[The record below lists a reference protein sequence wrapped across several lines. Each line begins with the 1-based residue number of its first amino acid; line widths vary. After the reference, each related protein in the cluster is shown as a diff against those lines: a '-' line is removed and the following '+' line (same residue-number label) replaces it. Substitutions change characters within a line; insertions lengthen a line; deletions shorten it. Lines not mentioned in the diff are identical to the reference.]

1 MVENDYMMRIIHE
14 MVRTLIMLIFHKD
27 QETEEELIF
36 LDGVNQDFY
45 QRLRQLSDEGKI
57 NEAENMLYQSL
68 EENEGDREGTMENLK
83 VSLAFYDHLN
93 SKSNDFLEAHNYSR
107 EEVEEGILSV
117 MKLYGYGELA
127 ETLLENR

>member
-27 QETEEELIF
+27 QDTEEELIL
-36 LDGVNQDFY
+36 LDGVPQDFY
-45 QRLRQLSDEGKI
+45 QRLCHLADEGKI
-57 NEAENMLYQSL
+57 NEAENMLYESL
-68 EENEGDREGTMENLK
+68 EENDWDKEGTMEYLE
-83 VSLAFYDHLN
+83 VSLAFYDYLN

-107 EEVEEGILSV
+107 EEIEEGILSV
-117 MKLYGYGELA
+117 TKQYGYGSLA

>member
-14 MVRTLIMLIFHKD
+14 MVRTLIMLIFHKN

-45 QRLRQLSDEGKI
+45 QRLCQLADEGKI

-93 SKSNDFLEAHNYSR
+93 SKSNDFLETHNYSR